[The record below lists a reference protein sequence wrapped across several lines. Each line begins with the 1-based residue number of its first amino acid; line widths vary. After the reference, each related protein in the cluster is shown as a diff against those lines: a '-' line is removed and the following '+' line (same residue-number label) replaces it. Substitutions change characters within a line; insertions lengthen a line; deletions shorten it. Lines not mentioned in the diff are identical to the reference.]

1 MDSTKSA
8 PSRRQFLKH
17 AAVLPLAGASL
28 PLTSL
33 GQSARISPKLRTR
46 VNATLLSATTV
57 PGGTSMGHA
66 YEPLREVFSEVSD
79 ILLMP
84 FARLPAD
91 RDAYTRRMQRDF
103 ARIEP
108 RFKVRSLHQVD
119 PRDAPA
125 VVRDAE
131 AFFISGGN
139 TFLLLRELYDRFVV
153 DLIRE
158 LILQGVPYGG
168 SSAGS
173 NVAGTVIGTT
183 NDFPIT
189 DIPTR
194 RSFGLMP
201 AVFNPH
207 HPDPQTNERDFG
219 SRQWKIGQYT
229 DYNTDEIVIGVTDPG
244 VLRIQGDQIKLR
256 GEKNAAAFVVYRK
269 QNREVTREGGGD
281 VSKAIREIK
290 SDS

>member
-1 MDSTKSA
+1 MDASTPT

-17 AAVLPLAGASL
+17 AAVLPLAGVGL
-28 PLTSL
+28 PLASP
-33 GQSARISPKLRTR
+33 GQSSQIGPTLRAR

-66 YEPLREVFSEVSD
+66 YEPLREVFSDVSD

-84 FARLPAD
+84 FARLPED

-103 ARIEP
+103 GKIEP

-119 PRDAPA
+119 PSDAAA

-158 LILQGVPYGG
+158 RILQGVPYGG

-207 HPDPQTNERDFG
+207 HPDPKTNERDFG

-229 DYNTDEIVIGVTDPG
+229 DYNTDEVVVGVTDPG
-244 VLRIQGDQIKLR
+244 VLRIQGDQILLR
-256 GEKNAAAFVVYRK
+256 GEAPAAAFVVYQNRK
-269 QNREVTREGGGD
+269 REVTRESGGD
-281 VSKAIREIK
+281 VSKAIRELK